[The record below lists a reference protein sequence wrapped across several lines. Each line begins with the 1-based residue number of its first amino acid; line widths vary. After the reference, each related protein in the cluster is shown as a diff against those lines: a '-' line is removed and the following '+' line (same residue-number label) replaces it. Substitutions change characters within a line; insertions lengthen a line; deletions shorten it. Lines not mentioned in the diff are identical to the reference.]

1 MRHTDERGNMIW
13 LDHVVRVVT
22 DFAATERQF
31 RDMYGLEAARWEAFP
46 SSGVASRIFVLGN
59 AGIELMG
66 VRDAAEAAEHPF
78 GRMVIAAV
86 KEGERWLGTAI
97 GTDELDV
104 HASRLS
110 VRPMTV
116 ASVSSDGLPST
127 FRLLGD
133 PLSNAPSFP
142 FFIEWA
148 RGTNPWPREEAA
160 LNPSFTGVK
169 RVEAAGDP
177 KAVADHLGG
186 GFDFMS
192 VVEGVPGIRAVILD
206 TEGGEIRIG

>member
-1 MRHTDERGNMIW
+1 MIW
-13 LDHVVRVVT
+13 LDHVVRIVPN
-22 DFAATERQF
+22 FAATERRF
-31 RDMYGLEAARWEAFP
+31 RDKYGLEAARWEAFRD
-46 SSGVASRIFVLGN
+46 SGVASRLFVFGS

-127 FRLLGD
+127 FRLLRD
-133 PLSNAPSFP
+133 SLCTAPSFP
-142 FFIEWA
+142 FFTDW
-148 RGTNPWPREEAA
+148 
-160 LNPSFTGVK
+160 
-169 RVEAAGDP
+169 
-177 KAVADHLGG
+177 
-186 GFDFMS
+186 
-192 VVEGVPGIRAVILD
+192 
-206 TEGGEIRIG
+206 